1 MTGVIN
7 ADASHIWDD
16 AEAWIMAKAD
26 AGGDITSKIPA
37 SPDADFAALG
47 WLFVGLIDAKKGIP
61 VDPKIDVKKFDGFG
75 YPSYRTKASKGE
87 VTTGFT
93 ALEDNAT
100 TARIVLP
107 GSDADHI
114 GIPKDMQF
122 YVLYRTVD
130 QGLADEVRVSKRPAL
145 LELKS
150 HSGAVEGE
158 QESYEF
164 VAHHS
169 PDENKDIFKRVR
181 AAVEVEKTFTIAGGV
196 TAYTV
201 TVDGQTTASISTL
214 TAAALRTALEALANV
229 GAGNATVTGSS
240 GGPLTAKFTVPVT
253 AVSAAGTGGTVTVA

>member
-1 MTGVIN
+1 
-7 ADASHIWDD
+7 
-16 AEAWIMAKAD
+16 
-26 AGGDITSKIPA
+26 
-37 SPDADFAALG
+37 
-47 WLFVGLIDAKKGIP
+47 
-61 VDPKIDVKKFDGFG
+61 
-75 YPSYRTKASKGE
+75 
-87 VTTGFT
+87 
-93 ALEDNAT
+93 
-100 TARIVLP
+100 
-107 GSDADHI
+107 
-114 GIPKDMQF
+114 MQF

-181 AAVEVEKTFTIAGGV
+181 AAVEVEKVFTIAGGV

-214 TAAALRTALEALANV
+214 TAAALRAALEALTNV
-229 GAGNATVTGSS
+229 GAGNVTVTGSS

-253 AVSAAGTGGTVTVA
+253 AVSATGTGGAVTVA